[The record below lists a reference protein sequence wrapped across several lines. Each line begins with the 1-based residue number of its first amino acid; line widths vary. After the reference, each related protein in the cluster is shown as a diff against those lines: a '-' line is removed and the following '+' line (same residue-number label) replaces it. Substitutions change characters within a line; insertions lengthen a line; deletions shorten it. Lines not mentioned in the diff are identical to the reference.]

1 MAGDLRRRLRRI
13 EKAAGLSLVLGI
25 SVGYVVFYGVF
36 PSSSVPVS
44 GDASFAW
51 ILCVLV
57 GAALVVGFAAEDI
70 PLAMLSA
77 FLSVPVA
84 LVVSTAMGLSP
95 ALAGLYVVEPSEV
108 PFFLLHYGLA
118 IFALGFLVNVVVTL
132 VGCALRERFLR
143 RVYRRSL
150 SGTASRK

>member
-1 MAGDLRRRLRRI
+1 MAGDLRRALRRL
-13 EKAAGLSLVLGI
+13 EKAAVLSLVLGT

-51 ILCVLV
+51 ILFVLV
-57 GAALVVGFAAEDI
+57 GVALVVGFAAEDI

-77 FLSVPVA
+77 FLSLPVA
-84 LVVSTAMGLSP
+84 LAVSTAMGLSP

-108 PFFLLHYGLA
+108 PFFLVHYGLA
-118 IFALGFLVNVVVTL
+118 IFALGFLVNVVVTF
-132 VGCALRERFLR
+132 VGSALRERFLR
-143 RVYRRSL
+143 GVYRRPL
-150 SGTASRK
+150 AGAAGRK